1 MKQGARYFGLLCI
14 LVSFPLAF
22 IWATWEGNAGTGASS
37 DFPGSGLYARS
48 DMFPRNTIVQIENL
62 ETGSTVRAVITG
74 SSGVPGLVAVLS
86 PDTASALNIRQG
98 AVVRVR
104 ITVPSP
110 VSERPA
116 PGTLATGDQL
126 TVTDPDVNPRS
137 AVTSANPADPVI
149 PLSVI
154 AESADTAM
162 VSVPEAAEMETFD
175 EALASGESTMQEET
189 IPGEMMDDAAVA
201 AAAAE
206 ADATDTTNAADSAA
220 SPVED
225 LPATELPVEEVPDDQ
240 MATVQD
246 ETPAPELSEEDSV
259 MYDEPQLV
267 LPDEEAAG
275 ADTVTLEP
283 AEPLPPESED
293 TAIPVVPPVSEPDM
307 EFVEE
312 EIPLVDT
319 PPVFAAIAVPSE
331 QTVLEDAP
339 VVEMPISEGEAPRES
354 EPKLAEE
361 VKPSYTGD
369 IPFIDR
375 IEKGAY
381 YVQIAVY
388 RESVNVRTVLN
399 RFGKKYPVV
408 VEKGSSSGKTVM
420 KVSIGPLQKDEYGAV
435 LEYFQKNGFSDAFV
449 RQE

>member
-1 MKQGARYFGLLCI
+1 MKQSARYFGLLCI

-116 PGTLATGDQL
+116 PGTLATDDQL

-154 AESADTAM
+154 AESADTDM

-175 EALASGESTMQEET
+175 EALANGESTMPEEAM
-189 IPGEMMDDAAVA
+189 PGEMLDDAAVA
-201 AAAAE
+201 ATAE
-206 ADATDTTNAADSAA
+206 VAA

-246 ETPAPELSEEDSV
+246 ETPAPELAEQDSV

-267 LPDEEAAG
+267 LPDEEAAV

-283 AEPLPPESED
+283 AEPLPPESEE
-293 TAIPVVPPVSEPDM
+293 TAIPVVPPVSEPVV

-312 EIPLVDT
+312 EIPVVDT

-331 QTVLEDAP
+331 QTVLEDALVVETP
-339 VVEMPISEGEAPRES
+339 VVETPIPEVEASRES
-354 EPKLAEE
+354 EPKGTE
-361 VKPSYTGD
+361 VVQPSYTGD
-369 IPFIDR
+369 IPFVDR
-375 IEKGAY
+375 IEKGSY